1 MYDFVV
7 IGSGFGGSVCAMR
20 LSQKGYRVAV
30 VESGKRWAAHQF
42 PETNWNLPKYLWMP
56 RLRCFGIQCITL
68 LKGIM
73 VLHGTG
79 VGGGSLVYA
88 NTLMSPQP
96 SFFRDPAWP
105 SGIDWESELTPYYD
119 LARKM
124 LGVTSNPALFEGEE
138 ALRKLGERLGVSDTF
153 HATEAGVFF
162 GEPGKTVDDP
172 YFNGEGPPR
181 TGCIYCGGCM
191 VGCRHGAKNTLD
203 QNYLYFAERWG
214 ARIIPE
220 TKAKKIIPTEN
231 GYRIE
236 TINSTSWTSKRGE
249 ILESRNVIV
258 AAGVLGSIDLLFR
271 NRDVYKT
278 LPAISNRLG
287 ENVRTNGET
296 LLGATSFERH
306 RDLSRGIAIGAAI
319 HPDAYTKIESV
330 RYPSGSGAMRLLG
343 VPLTGPGSF
352 FTRPLKMFANIFRK
366 IPKILRLWMITDW
379 AKSTVILLVMQTLDH
394 KMRLKLGR
402 SLTLSPTLKG
412 ASTGEPLPR
421 FSPVAQKA
429 AEILSEE
436 IKGEPQNIISEV
448 LLGTPATAHIL
459 GGCCIGANKE
469 EGVIDRNHEVYGY
482 PGLYVC
488 DGSVIPANLGV
499 NPSLTITA
507 LAERFCAQIKPVDKT
522 LFENRTIRFTSTP
535 DSS

>member
-1 MYDFVV
+1 
-7 IGSGFGGSVCAMR
+7 MR
-20 LSQKGYRVAV
+20 LAQKGYRVAV
-30 VESGKRWAAHQF
+30 VESGKRWNADQF
-42 PETNWNLPKYLWMP
+42 PKSNWNLPKYLWMP

-88 NTLMSPQP
+88 NTLMIPQS
-96 SFFRDPAWP
+96 SFFQDPAWP
-105 SGIDWESELTPYYD
+105 SETDWEKELAPYYD
-119 LARKM
+119 VARKM
-124 LGVTSNPALFEGEE
+124 LGVTSNPGLFEGEE
-138 ALRKLGERLGVSDTF
+138 VLRKLGERFGVSDTF
-153 HATEAGVFF
+153 HPTEAGVFF
-162 GEPGKTVDDP
+162 GVPGKTVDDP
-172 YFNGEGPPR
+172 YFNGEGPSR

-191 VGCRHGAKNTLD
+191 VGCRHGAKNSLD

-214 ARIIPE
+214 AKILPE
-220 TKAKKIIPTEN
+220 TKATKIIPIEN

-236 TINSTSWTSKRGE
+236 TENSTTWISKRRE
-249 ILESRNVIV
+249 SLESRQVII
-258 AAGVLGSIDLLFR
+258 AAGVLGTIDLLFR

-278 LPAISNRLG
+278 LPKISNCLG

-296 LLGATSFERH
+296 LLGATSFEKH
-306 RDLSRGIAIGAAI
+306 RDLSRGIAIGSAI
-319 HPDAYTKIESV
+319 HPNPYTKIENV
-330 RYPSGSGAMRLLG
+330 RYPSGSGAMRMLG
-343 VPLTGPGSF
+343 VPLTGPGSLLV
-352 FTRPLKMFANIFRK
+352 RPLKMFANIFRK
-366 IPKILRLWMITDW
+366 LPRMLRLWVITDW

-402 SLTLSPTLKG
+402 SLTLRTILKG
-412 ASTGEPLPR
+412 ASTSEQLPK
-421 FSPVAQKA
+421 FSPIAQKA
-429 AEILSEE
+429 GEMLSEE

-459 GGCCIGANKE
+459 GGCCIGSNKD
-469 EGVIDRNHEVYGY
+469 EGVIDQNHEVYCY

-507 LAERFCAQIKPVDKT
+507 LAERFCSQFKPLDNSM
-522 LFENRTIRFTSTP
+522 FENRTIRFSSSL
-535 DSS
+535 DSRQEHSKK